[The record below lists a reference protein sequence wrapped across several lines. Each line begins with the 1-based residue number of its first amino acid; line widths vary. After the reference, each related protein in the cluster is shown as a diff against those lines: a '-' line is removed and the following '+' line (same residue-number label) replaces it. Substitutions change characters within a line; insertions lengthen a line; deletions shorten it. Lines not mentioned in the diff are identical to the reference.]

1 MSDDTL
7 KRNIAYGF
15 SDDQINDNTIM
26 DSISSA
32 QLNKFVNQLEKKY
45 DTKVGERGVRLSGG
59 QRQRIGIARALYNNA
74 NVIIFDEATSALDYE
89 TENEIMKIINS
100 LKEKTILIIAHRV
113 NTLKD
118 CDKVYELNNGRL
130 SEKSYEEIKR
140 DNKNN

>member
-1 MSDDTL
+1 M
-7 KRNIAYGF
+7 
-15 SDDQINDNTIM
+15 
-26 DSISSA
+26 
-32 QLNKFVNQLEKKY
+32 
-45 DTKVGERGVRLSGG
+45 
-59 QRQRIGIARALYNNA
+59 YNNP

-130 SEKSYEEIKR
+130 SEKSYEEIKQ